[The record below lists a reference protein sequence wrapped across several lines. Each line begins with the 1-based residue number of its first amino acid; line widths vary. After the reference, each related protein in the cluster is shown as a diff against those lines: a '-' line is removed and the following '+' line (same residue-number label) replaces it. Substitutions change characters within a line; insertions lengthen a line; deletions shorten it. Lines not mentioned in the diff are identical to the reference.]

1 MGWTFFHKPQG
12 KKAIATMREQLGDE
26 WCAKHVVAES
36 ATREAVFFV
45 AKRHDPDS
53 DVYVPDADGFTSAI
67 CVIKIRNVPRAR
79 DGYNFGYKDMTE
91 TMGPYGCECPPSII
105 AAASP
110 LKPKPDVWPEYSSLK
125 SAYEYRERSLVASKA
140 KAAKRALK
148 VGTKIKLPK
157 PLSFGGVK
165 LDEFTVERCR
175 VRGRK
180 GISTVFRS
188 VVTGGLY
195 GLSAMDLVG
204 ATEAKENA

>member
-1 MGWTFFHKPQG
+1 MGWTFFHKPKG
-12 KKAIATMREQLGDE
+12 KKAIATIKEQFGE
-26 WCAKHVVAES
+26 KWCAERVVAES
-36 ATREAVFFV
+36 ATREAVFLV
-45 AKRHDPDS
+45 IKDQVGPDNK
-53 DVYVPDADGFTSAI
+53 VYVPDADGSARTI
-67 CVIKIRNVPRAR
+67 AVIAIKNAPRSE
-79 DGYNFGYKDMTE
+79 YNFGYKDMTE

-110 LKPKPDVWPEYSSLK
+110 LQDPIGPEPEYSSLR
-125 SAYEYRERSLVASKA
+125 SAREYRKRSLLASKM

-157 PLSFGGVK
+157 PLSFGGIA

-180 GISTVFRS
+180 GMSTVFRS
-188 VVTGGLY
+188 VETGGLY

-204 ATEAKENA
+204 ATEKENA